1 VQRGQAEP
9 TEKFENSHHAAND
22 TAALLH
28 FADSIGVDVDVS
40 IVLAAVT
47 SNNQVRSRDES
58 RRR

>member
-28 FADSIGVDVDVS
+28 FADSIGVDVS
-40 IVLAAVT
+40 ILRAAVT
-47 SNNQVRSRDES
+47 SNNQLRSRDES
-58 RRR
+58 LGQ

>member
-28 FADSIGVDVDVS
+28 FADSIGVDVS